1 MEMDGVEL
9 ELMYQVTEAWDLMVT
24 YGYIKAEYKDYMADL
39 NGDRVI
45 TDNSGLVPRNIPENT
60 FGITTSYTTQIGNGE
75 LKGRVSYRFRDEM
88 ETESSNN
95 PLGSLDSIEN
105 VNATISYSLDN
116 YSITVWGRNL
126 TDEREQRWSTIGGLT
141 SRGWWNEPSTIGV
154 TFNVSY

>member
-1 MEMDGVEL
+1 
-9 ELMYQVTEAWDLMVT
+9 
-24 YGYIKAEYKDYMADL
+24 
-39 NGDRVI
+39 
-45 TDNSGLVPRNIPENT
+45 
-60 FGITTSYTTQIGNGE
+60 
-75 LKGRVSYRFRDEM
+75 M